1 MKELSTAEWYVM
13 ESLWAES
20 PKVGSRV
27 VTDLKESVG
36 WSRSTTLTMLKRMA
50 DKQLIVCQ
58 EGDNMKVYCPLLD
71 RREAA
76 RKEPESFLDRVY
88 HGSLSLLLNHFVE
101 EQSLSREDIA
111 QLRKILDQAEEKAD
125 N

>member
-1 MKELSTAEWYVM
+1 
-13 ESLWAES
+13 
-20 PKVGSRV
+20 
-27 VTDLKESVG
+27 
-36 WSRSTTLTMLKRMA
+36 
-50 DKQLIVCQ
+50 
-58 EGDNMKVYCPLLD
+58 MKVYCPLLD

-76 RKEPESFLDRVY
+76 RKETESFLDRVY